1 MSSHLSKESI
11 LNNLLI
17 RLGVA
22 GIFLY
27 ETIQSLFIPPY
38 SLNLLLKQILFVGA
52 RSILV
57 IIIAGLFVGMVIALQ
72 FYDTLV
78 RFGSVSLL
86 GSAVGLSL
94 IRELGPVLTAL
105 MVIGRTGSAMC
116 AEIGIMRVDNQIDA
130 LECMAI
136 DPYRYLISPRILA
149 GVFCVPILTAIFIV
163 VGIFGGY
170 FVGVILFDVSAG
182 SYFQNMNDTVLNRDL
197 LMGFIKSI
205 IFGLLIVW
213 ISCEKGFNLH
223 LDKNGAYGSEG
234 VSRITTEA
242 VVIASITIL
251 FSDYLLSAYFTLFRP
266 VFVLLCFAQC
276 LFYFV
281 LPSDHF
287 TLPSDY
293 FILPSDYLT
302 LLSEYFVLFCPA
314 NIFSMIIL
322 PTD

>member
-1 MSSHLSKESI
+1 MSSRLSKESI

-116 AEIGIMRVDNQIDA
+116 ADIGIMRVDNQIDA

-234 VSRITTEA
+234 VNYNYE
-242 VVIASITIL
+242 
-251 FSDYLLSAYFTLFRP
+251 
-266 VFVLLCFAQC
+266 
-276 LFYFV
+276 
-281 LPSDHF
+281 
-287 TLPSDY
+287 
-293 FILPSDYLT
+293 
-302 LLSEYFVLFCPA
+302 
-314 NIFSMIIL
+314 
-322 PTD
+322 

>member
-1 MSSHLSKESI
+1 MSSRLPKESI

-251 FSDYLLSAYFTLFRP
+251 FSDYLLSAL
-266 VFVLLCFAQC
+266 
-276 LFYFV
+276 
-281 LPSDHF
+281 
-287 TLPSDY
+287 
-293 FILPSDYLT
+293 IL
-302 LLSEYFVLFCPA
+302 
-314 NIFSMIIL
+314 
-322 PTD
+322 

>member
-1 MSSHLSKESI
+1 MASHPSKESI

-57 IIIAGLFVGMVIALQ
+57 IITAGLFVGMVIALQ

-130 LECMAI
+130 LECMGI

-251 FSDYLLSAYFTLFRP
+251 FSDYLLSAL
-266 VFVLLCFAQC
+266 
-276 LFYFV
+276 
-281 LPSDHF
+281 
-287 TLPSDY
+287 
-293 FILPSDYLT
+293 IL
-302 LLSEYFVLFCPA
+302 
-314 NIFSMIIL
+314 
-322 PTD
+322 

>member
-1 MSSHLSKESI
+1 MASHPSNESI

-17 RLGVA
+17 RLGIA

-27 ETIQSLFIPPY
+27 EAIFSLFIPPY

-52 RSILV
+52 RSMLV

-94 IRELGPVLTAL
+94 TRELGPVLTAL

-116 AEIGIMRVDNQIDA
+116 AEIGIMRIENQIDA

-136 DPYRYLISPRILA
+136 DPYRFLISPRILA
-149 GVFCVPILTAIFIV
+149 GVLCVPILTAIFIV

-205 IFGLLIVW
+205 VFGLLIVW

-223 LDKNGAYGSEG
+223 LNKNGAYGSEG
-234 VSRITTEA
+234 VSRVTTEA
-242 VVIASITIL
+242 VVIASIAIL
-251 FSDYLLSAYFTLFRP
+251 FSDYLLSAL
-266 VFVLLCFAQC
+266 
-276 LFYFV
+276 
-281 LPSDHF
+281 
-287 TLPSDY
+287 
-293 FILPSDYLT
+293 IL
-302 LLSEYFVLFCPA
+302 
-314 NIFSMIIL
+314 
-322 PTD
+322 

>member
-130 LECMAI
+130 LECMGI

-251 FSDYLLSAYFTLFRP
+251 FSDYLLSAL
-266 VFVLLCFAQC
+266 
-276 LFYFV
+276 
-281 LPSDHF
+281 
-287 TLPSDY
+287 
-293 FILPSDYLT
+293 IL
-302 LLSEYFVLFCPA
+302 
-314 NIFSMIIL
+314 
-322 PTD
+322 

>member
-1 MSSHLSKESI
+1 MSSRLSKESI

-38 SLNLLLKQILFVGA
+38 SLSLLLKQILFVGA

-251 FSDYLLSAYFTLFRP
+251 FSDYLLSAL
-266 VFVLLCFAQC
+266 
-276 LFYFV
+276 
-281 LPSDHF
+281 
-287 TLPSDY
+287 
-293 FILPSDYLT
+293 IL
-302 LLSEYFVLFCPA
+302 
-314 NIFSMIIL
+314 
-322 PTD
+322 

>member
-1 MSSHLSKESI
+1 MSSRLSKESI

-205 IFGLLIVW
+205 VFGLLIVW

-251 FSDYLLSAYFTLFRP
+251 FSDYLLSAL
-266 VFVLLCFAQC
+266 
-276 LFYFV
+276 
-281 LPSDHF
+281 
-287 TLPSDY
+287 
-293 FILPSDYLT
+293 IL
-302 LLSEYFVLFCPA
+302 
-314 NIFSMIIL
+314 
-322 PTD
+322 

>member
-1 MSSHLSKESI
+1 MSSRLSKESI
-11 LNNLLI
+11 LNNLII

-251 FSDYLLSAYFTLFRP
+251 FSDYLLSAL
-266 VFVLLCFAQC
+266 
-276 LFYFV
+276 
-281 LPSDHF
+281 
-287 TLPSDY
+287 
-293 FILPSDYLT
+293 IL
-302 LLSEYFVLFCPA
+302 
-314 NIFSMIIL
+314 
-322 PTD
+322 

>member
-1 MSSHLSKESI
+1 MSSRLSKESI

-213 ISCEKGFNLH
+213 ISCEKGL
-223 LDKNGAYGSEG
+223 
-234 VSRITTEA
+234 I
-242 VVIASITIL
+242 SILIKMEPMAL
-251 FSDYLLSAYFTLFRP
+251 K
-266 VFVLLCFAQC
+266 
-276 LFYFV
+276 
-281 LPSDHF
+281 
-287 TLPSDY
+287 
-293 FILPSDYLT
+293 
-302 LLSEYFVLFCPA
+302 E
-314 NIFSMIIL
+314 
-322 PTD
+322 

>member
-1 MSSHLSKESI
+1 MASHPSNESI

-17 RLGVA
+17 RLGIA

-27 ETIQSLFIPPY
+27 EAIFSLFIPPY

-52 RSILV
+52 RSMLV

-94 IRELGPVLTAL
+94 TRELGPVLTAL

-116 AEIGIMRVDNQIDA
+116 AEIGIMRIENQIDA

-136 DPYRYLISPRILA
+136 DPYRFLISPRILA
-149 GVFCVPILTAIFIV
+149 GVLCVPILTAIFIV

-234 VSRITTEA
+234 VSRVTTEA
-242 VVIASITIL
+242 VVIASIAIL
-251 FSDYLLSAYFTLFRP
+251 FSDYLLSAL
-266 VFVLLCFAQC
+266 
-276 LFYFV
+276 
-281 LPSDHF
+281 
-287 TLPSDY
+287 
-293 FILPSDYLT
+293 IL
-302 LLSEYFVLFCPA
+302 
-314 NIFSMIIL
+314 
-322 PTD
+322 

>member
-1 MSSHLSKESI
+1 MMESKVLKKIISKSSLH
-11 LNNLLI
+11 
-17 RLGVA
+17 RLGVT

-27 ETIQSLFIPPY
+27 EATRSILTPPY
-38 SLNLLLKQILFVGA
+38 SIELLLKQILFVGA

-57 IIIAGLFVGMVIALQ
+57 IVIAGLFVGMVIALQ

-94 IRELGPVLTAL
+94 TRELGPVLTAL

-223 LDKNGAYGSEG
+223 LDKRGIYGSEG

-242 VVIASITIL
+242 VVTSSISIL
-251 FSDYLLSAYFTLFRP
+251 FSDYLLSAL
-266 VFVLLCFAQC
+266 
-276 LFYFV
+276 
-281 LPSDHF
+281 
-287 TLPSDY
+287 
-293 FILPSDYLT
+293 IL
-302 LLSEYFVLFCPA
+302 
-314 NIFSMIIL
+314 
-322 PTD
+322 

>member
-1 MSSHLSKESI
+1 MASHPSNESI

-17 RLGVA
+17 RLGIA

-27 ETIQSLFIPPY
+27 EAIFSLFIPPY

-52 RSILV
+52 RSMLV

-94 IRELGPVLTAL
+94 TRELGPVLTAL

-116 AEIGIMRVDNQIDA
+116 AEIGIMRIENQIDA

-136 DPYRYLISPRILA
+136 DPYRFLISPRILA
-149 GVFCVPILTAIFIV
+149 GVLCVPILTAIFIV

-205 IFGLLIVW
+205 VFGLLIVW

-234 VSRITTEA
+234 VSRVTTEA
-242 VVIASITIL
+242 VVIASIAIL
-251 FSDYLLSAYFTLFRP
+251 FSDYLLSAL
-266 VFVLLCFAQC
+266 
-276 LFYFV
+276 
-281 LPSDHF
+281 
-287 TLPSDY
+287 
-293 FILPSDYLT
+293 IL
-302 LLSEYFVLFCPA
+302 
-314 NIFSMIIL
+314 
-322 PTD
+322 

>member
-1 MSSHLSKESI
+1 MSSRLSKESI

-136 DPYRYLISPRILA
+136 DPYRYLIFPRILA

-251 FSDYLLSAYFTLFRP
+251 FSDYLLSAL
-266 VFVLLCFAQC
+266 
-276 LFYFV
+276 
-281 LPSDHF
+281 
-287 TLPSDY
+287 
-293 FILPSDYLT
+293 IL
-302 LLSEYFVLFCPA
+302 
-314 NIFSMIIL
+314 
-322 PTD
+322 

>member
-1 MSSHLSKESI
+1 MSSRLSKESI

-234 VSRITTEA
+234 VSRVTTEA

-251 FSDYLLSAYFTLFRP
+251 FSDYLLSALM
-266 VFVLLCFAQC
+266 L
-276 LFYFV
+276 
-281 LPSDHF
+281 
-287 TLPSDY
+287 
-293 FILPSDYLT
+293 
-302 LLSEYFVLFCPA
+302 
-314 NIFSMIIL
+314 
-322 PTD
+322 

>member
-1 MSSHLSKESI
+1 MASHPSNESI

-17 RLGVA
+17 RLGIA

-27 ETIQSLFIPPY
+27 ETIFSLFIPPY

-52 RSILV
+52 RSMLV

-94 IRELGPVLTAL
+94 TRELGPVLTAL

-116 AEIGIMRVDNQIDA
+116 AEIGIMRIENQIDA

-136 DPYRYLISPRILA
+136 DPYRFLISPRILA
-149 GVFCVPILTAIFIV
+149 GVLCVPILTAIFIV

-205 IFGLLIVW
+205 VFGLLIVW

-234 VSRITTEA
+234 VSRVTTEA
-242 VVIASITIL
+242 VVIASIAIL
-251 FSDYLLSAYFTLFRP
+251 FSDYLLSAL
-266 VFVLLCFAQC
+266 
-276 LFYFV
+276 
-281 LPSDHF
+281 
-287 TLPSDY
+287 
-293 FILPSDYLT
+293 IL
-302 LLSEYFVLFCPA
+302 
-314 NIFSMIIL
+314 
-322 PTD
+322 

>member
-1 MSSHLSKESI
+1 MASHPSNESI

-17 RLGVA
+17 RLGIA

-27 ETIQSLFIPPY
+27 ETICSLFIPPY

-52 RSILV
+52 RSMLV

-94 IRELGPVLTAL
+94 TRELGPVLTAL

-116 AEIGIMRVDNQIDA
+116 AEIGIMRIENQIDA

-136 DPYRYLISPRILA
+136 DPYRFLISPRILA
-149 GVFCVPILTAIFIV
+149 GVICVPILTAIFIV

-182 SYFQNMNDTVLNRDL
+182 SYFQNMNDTVLSRDL
-197 LMGFIKSI
+197 LMGFTKSI
-205 IFGLLIVW
+205 VFGLLIVW

-223 LDKNGAYGSEG
+223 LHKNGAYGSEG
-234 VSRITTEA
+234 VSRVTTEA

-251 FSDYLLSAYFTLFRP
+251 FSDYLLSALM
-266 VFVLLCFAQC
+266 L
-276 LFYFV
+276 
-281 LPSDHF
+281 
-287 TLPSDY
+287 
-293 FILPSDYLT
+293 
-302 LLSEYFVLFCPA
+302 
-314 NIFSMIIL
+314 
-322 PTD
+322 

>member
-1 MSSHLSKESI
+1 MSSRLSKESI

-205 IFGLLIVW
+205 VFGLLIVW

-251 FSDYLLSAYFTLFRP
+251 FSDYLLSALM
-266 VFVLLCFAQC
+266 L
-276 LFYFV
+276 
-281 LPSDHF
+281 
-287 TLPSDY
+287 
-293 FILPSDYLT
+293 
-302 LLSEYFVLFCPA
+302 
-314 NIFSMIIL
+314 
-322 PTD
+322 